1 MVFDESGIV
10 TPPPLQL
17 QQVPGSH
24 LQMRASARLTD
35 HMKMAPIHNAP
46 IDIPTADLTT
56 TDSPGPAT
64 MLPTA
69 SRPTSP
75 AKLRLI
81 DRIQPARYVPP
92 ERRETV
98 PPFVASE
105 PVASTPAPVP
115 QARPGKPAD
124 QTSGVPDISRKGDS
138 YRPQYQEPTLPAAQ
152 PSVGPADGRNKEEGF
167 ASRRHTEKLPE
178 WLEANN
184 PKLDLGG
191 SSRRRA
197 RDNNEDSS
205 RSASVKRVRVEE
217 NTPSR
222 PAAASLTGIS
232 DDSKST
238 IRDAYSARNRG
249 GVDSKPSGSA
259 LRSNMADNPNCTF
272 LLFSTFPFRV
282 YTRGATSRWTG
293 DPILGAKS
301 LSRSCPS
308 IVLGMTSAYPQRIV
322 LGTQATWLRR

>member
-17 QQVPGSH
+17 QQAPGSH

-56 TDSPGPAT
+56 MDSPGPAT

-98 PPFVASE
+98 ASE

-124 QTSGVPDISRKGDS
+124 QTSGVLDISRKGDS

-152 PSVGPADGRNKEEGF
+152 SPVGPADGRNKEEGF

-222 PAAASLTGIS
+222 PAEASLTGIS